1 MAPITWYWMSH
12 SPDLVQREFTG
23 AELAVI
29 AVTSIAV
36 VAIVVVTAI
45 ILYHILERIV

>member
-1 MAPITWYWMSH
+1 MPGISYYWMQH
-12 SPDLVQREFTG
+12 PEMFQREFTNG
-23 AELAVI
+23 ELATI
-29 AVTSIAV
+29 AIASIAV